1 MPKIIEFEK
10 IVKAIENVKGFK
22 LRNGDQYLVVY
33 SDKFGLLG
41 CVEKCTLNLV

>member
-22 LRNGDQYLVVY
+22 LRNGDQYLVSY
-33 SDKFGLLG
+33 SARFGVQG
-41 CVEKCTLNLV
+41 CVERCKINLV